1 MSTLGGGIYMNCELI
16 SYTIYHE
23 KLHIESRST
32 LELFS
37 YLFHSC
43 NKL

>member
-1 MSTLGGGIYMNCELI
+1 MSTLGGSIYMNCELM
-16 SYTIYHE
+16 SYTNCYE
-23 KLHIESRST
+23 TLHIESRMT